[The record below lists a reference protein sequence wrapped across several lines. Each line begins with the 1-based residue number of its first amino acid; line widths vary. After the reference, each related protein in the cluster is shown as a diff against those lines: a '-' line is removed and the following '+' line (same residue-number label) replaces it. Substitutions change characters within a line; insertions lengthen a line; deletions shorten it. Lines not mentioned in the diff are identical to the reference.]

1 MTKNLG
7 FRSWF
12 YFRMGWSTYFAFL
25 FAAVN
30 TLTVTYYLAIE
41 RLPLLKE
48 IFPSFVIYVVI
59 IAAIGIPILTLIG
72 YVHYKKSVAFKTES
86 EVYFESNP
94 VFQRM
99 LFNSEFNLSMNLEL
113 SKLIV
118 KLLNNEKFSNEE
130 IENLSKFQK
139 ELSEHIKE
147 QPYTKS
153 QVTKFD

>member
-1 MTKNLG
+1 MKKNLG

-41 RLPLLKE
+41 RLPVLKE

-59 IAAIGIPILTLIG
+59 IVAIGIPILTLIG
-72 YVHYKKSVAFKTES
+72 YIHYKKSVAFKTES

-94 VFQRM
+94 VFQRI

-130 IENLSKFQK
+130 IKNLSKMQK

>member
-1 MTKNLG
+1 MKKNLG

-41 RLPLLKE
+41 RLPVLKE

-59 IAAIGIPILTLIG
+59 IVAIGIPILTLIG
-72 YVHYKKSVAFKTES
+72 YIHYKKSVAFKTES

-130 IENLSKFQK
+130 IKNLSKMQK

>member
-1 MTKNLG
+1 
-7 FRSWF
+7 
-12 YFRMGWSTYFAFL
+12 MGWSTYFAFL

-41 RLPLLKE
+41 RLPVLKE

-59 IAAIGIPILTLIG
+59 IVAIGIPILTLIG
-72 YVHYKKSVAFKTES
+72 YIHYKKSVAFKTES

-130 IENLSKFQK
+130 IKNLSKMQK